1 MRTPD
6 VVVEAETVAELEMVA
21 ELDEA
26 RWGSMIACRPEGV
39 VFDCDGLLVDTEPCW
54 TVAESAVFADRGL
67 PYGTT
72 EKALFIGKS
81 VPATVELMAGF
92 FGEVGNDDAIRAAV
106 LGMVGDVISDQ
117 AEPMP
122 GAIELVRALSGRT
135 PIGVASNSPRVILD
149 ITLER
154 AGLTGAFGAVIAADE
169 VPIPKPAP
177 DLYLAACR
185 LLRADPAASIAFED
199 TRVGAA
205 AARAAG
211 MRVIG
216 VPSLDPKGFPAELVL
231 ASLTDPRL
239 LAWAR
244 SL

>member
-1 MRTPD
+1 MVSGEM
-6 VVVEAETVAELEMVA
+6 VVGEIMADEMVA
-21 ELDEA
+21 EPDEA
-26 RWGSMIACRPEGV
+26 RWGGLFAMRPAGV

-54 TVAESAVFADRGL
+54 TVAESAVFAARGL
-67 PYGTT
+67 PYGVA

-92 FGEVGNDDAIRAAV
+92 FGETGNDDAIRTEVMSTV
-106 LGMVGDVISDQ
+106 LDVIGGQ

-135 PIGVASNSPRVILD
+135 PIGVASNSPRVVLD
-149 ITLER
+149 IALER

-169 VPIPKPAP
+169 VPVPKPAP
-177 DLYLAACR
+177 DLYLTACR
-185 LLRADPAASIAFED
+185 LLGAAPAASIAFED
-199 TRVGAA
+199 TRTGVA

-211 MRVIG
+211 MWVVG
-216 VPSLDPKGFPAELVL
+216 VPSLEPDGFPSDLVL
-231 ASLTDPRL
+231 ASLTDSRL

>member
-1 MRTPD
+1 MM
-6 VVVEAETVAELEMVA
+6 AEVGMMA

-26 RWGSMIACRPEGV
+26 RWLGLTASRPEGV

-67 PYGTT
+67 PYGAE
-72 EKALFIGKS
+72 EKELFIGKS
-81 VPATVELMAGF
+81 VPATVELMAGL

-106 LGMVGDVISDQ
+106 LGMVGDVIRGQ

-122 GAIELVRALSGRT
+122 GAIELVRAFSGRM

-149 ITLER
+149 IALER
-154 AGLTGAFGAVIAADE
+154 AGLTGAFAAVIAADE
-169 VPIPKPAP
+169 VPVPKPAP

-185 LLRADPAASIAFED
+185 LLGADPAASLAFED
-199 TRVGAA
+199 TWTGAE

-216 VPSLDPKGFPAELVL
+216 VPSLEPDGFPADLVL

>member
-1 MRTPD
+1 MFRPD
-6 VVVEAETVAELEMVA
+6 
-21 ELDEA
+21 
-26 RWGSMIACRPEGV
+26 GV

-67 PYGTT
+67 PFGTA
-72 EKALFIGKS
+72 EKALLIGKS
-81 VPATVELMAGF
+81 VPATVELMAEL
-92 FGEVGNDDAIRAAV
+92 FGEVGNDVAIMADV
-106 LGMVGDVISDQ
+106 MGMVGEVIIGQ

-122 GAIELVRALSGRT
+122 GAIELVRALSGRI
-135 PIGVASNSPRVILD
+135 PLGVASNSPRVILN
-149 ITLER
+149 ITLEC

-169 VPIPKPAP
+169 VPVAKPAP

-185 LLRADPAASIAFED
+185 LLGVDPPASLAFED
-199 TRVGAA
+199 TWTGAA

-211 MRVIG
+211 MRVVG
-216 VPSLDPKGFPAELVL
+216 VPSLEAEGFPAEVVL

-239 LAWAR
+239 SAWAH

>member
-1 MRTPD
+1 MRMPED
-6 VVVEAETVAELEMVA
+6 LVAERHGALG
-21 ELDEA
+21 L
-26 RWGSMIACRPEGV
+26 RRPAAI

-54 TVAESAVFADRGL
+54 TVAESAVFAARGL
-67 PYGTT
+67 PYGPA

-92 FGEVGNDDAIRAAV
+92 FGEVGNDEAICAEV
-106 LGMVGDVISDQ
+106 MSTVGDVIDGQ

-122 GAIELVRALSGRT
+122 GALELVRALSGRM
-135 PIGVASNSPRVILD
+135 PIGVASNSPRMILD
-149 ITLER
+149 IALRR
-154 AGLTGAFGAVIAADE
+154 AGLTGVFGAVIAADE

-185 LLRADPAASIAFED
+185 LLDADPLASVAFED
-199 TRVGAA
+199 TWTGAA

-211 MRVIG
+211 MRVVG
-216 VPSLDPKGFPAELVL
+216 VPSLDPDGFPAELVL
-231 ASLTDPRL
+231 ETLADPRL
-239 LAWAR
+239 LAWAQ

>member
-1 MRTPD
+1 MRNGRLPSYGTGGQP
-6 VVVEAETVAELEMVA
+6 VPMAEP
-21 ELDEA
+21 DEA
-26 RWGSMIACRPEGV
+26 LGWPRPAAI

-54 TVAESAVFADRGL
+54 TVAESAVFAARGL
-67 PYGTT
+67 PYGPT

-92 FGEVGNDDAIRAAV
+92 FGEVGNDDAIRAEV
-106 LGMVGDVISDQ
+106 MSTVGDVIGGQ

-122 GAIELVRALSGRT
+122 GAIELVRALSGRL
-135 PIGVASNSPRVILD
+135 PIGVASNSPRVVLD
-149 ITLER
+149 IALER

-169 VPIPKPAP
+169 VPVPKPAP

-185 LLRADPAASIAFED
+185 LLGASPSVSIAFED
-199 TRVGAA
+199 TWTGVA

-211 MRVIG
+211 MWVIG
-216 VPSLDPKGFPAELVL
+216 VPSLEPDGFPADLVL
-231 ASLTDPRL
+231 ESLEDPRL
-239 LAWAR
+239 LAWAA

>member
-1 MRTPD
+1 M
-6 VVVEAETVAELEMVA
+6 AEPCDALGVP
-21 ELDEA
+21 
-26 RWGSMIACRPEGV
+26 RPTAI

-54 TVAESAVFADRGL
+54 TVAESAVFAARGL
-67 PYGTT
+67 PYGPT

-92 FGEVGNDDAIRAAV
+92 FGEVGNDDAIRAEV
-106 LGMVGDVISDQ
+106 MSTVGDVIGGQ

-122 GAIELVRALSGRT
+122 GALELVRALSGRM

-149 ITLER
+149 IALRR

-169 VPIPKPAP
+169 VPVPKPAP

-185 LLRADPAASIAFED
+185 LLGASPLASVAFED
-199 TRVGAA
+199 TWTGAA

-211 MRVIG
+211 MLVIG
-216 VPSLDPKGFPAELVL
+216 VPSLDPDGFPADLVL
-231 ASLTDPRL
+231 ETLEDPRL
-239 LAWAR
+239 LTWAS

>member
-1 MRTPD
+1 MRSREPLVDLACTEPRGS
-6 VVVEAETVAELEMVA
+6 VETCGGG
-21 ELDEA
+21 EA
-26 RWGSMIACRPEGV
+26 FLWRPAGV

-67 PYGTT
+67 PYGAT
-72 EKALFIGKS
+72 EKALLIGKS
-81 VPATVELMAGF
+81 VPATVELMAEL
-92 FGEVGNDDAIRAAV
+92 FGEVGNDAAIMADV
-106 LGMVGDVISDQ
+106 LGMVGDVIIGQ
-117 AEPMP
+117 AEPMA
-122 GAIELVRALSGRT
+122 GAIELVRVLSGRI

-149 ITLER
+149 ITLKH

-185 LLRADPAASIAFED
+185 LLGADPSASVAFED
-199 TRVGAA
+199 TGVGAA

-216 VPSLDPKGFPAELVL
+216 VPSPESGQFAASVLLD
-231 ASLTDPRL
+231 SLTDPRL
-239 LAWAR
+239 QAWAR

>member
-1 MRTPD
+1 MRMPED
-6 VVVEAETVAELEMVA
+6 LVAERDGALG
-21 ELDEA
+21 LQ
-26 RWGSMIACRPEGV
+26 RPAAI

-54 TVAESAVFADRGL
+54 TVAESAVFAARGL
-67 PYGTT
+67 PYGPA

-92 FGEVGNDDAIRAAV
+92 FGEVGNDEAICAEV
-106 LGMVGDVISDQ
+106 MSTVGDVIDGQ

-122 GAIELVRALSGRT
+122 GALELVRALSGRM
-135 PIGVASNSPRVILD
+135 PIGVASNSPRRILD
-149 ITLER
+149 ITLRR
-154 AGLTGAFGAVIAADE
+154 AGLTGVFGAVIAADE

-185 LLRADPAASIAFED
+185 LLDADPLASIAFED
-199 TRVGAA
+199 TWTGAA

-211 MRVIG
+211 MRVVG
-216 VPSLDPKGFPAELVL
+216 VPSLDPDGFPAELVL
-231 ASLTDPRL
+231 ETLADPRL
-239 LAWAR
+239 LAWAQ